1 MKSSIILLCSIF
13 LTTYSCKKEEVISK
27 TNTSLIGK
35 WKLTGVFL
43 SDALDSPC
51 SSGTTPNRDVTIEFT
66 NNSSGVGNA
75 LSLNG
80 QSTVNLYFANY
91 EANTDG
97 TIKITSLG
105 STKVAGTPEMM
116 QCESRLFTL
125 LQTSEGYKVVQV
137 DTNPA
142 KIILQLGIFR
152 TGTRDAGTYL
162 VFEKI

>member
-13 LTTYSCKKEEVISK
+13 LTAYSCKKEEVISK

-51 SSGTTPNRDVTIEFT
+51 SGNTPSRDITIEFT
-66 NNSSGVGNA
+66 NKPSGVGNS

-97 TIKITSLG
+97 AIKITTLG
-105 STKVAGTPEMM
+105 STKIAGTPEMM

-152 TGTRDAGTYL
+152 TGTIDAGTYL